1 MSSKRV
7 TGQQISEV
15 PGASP
20 AALDSSIAAPSAN
33 AGISSDTITPAS
45 LASAAPLASGDAA
58 NRAPAKKARIT
69 KSKAKD
75 TAKRSSSQDIRQ
87 PAKSDGLH
95 DVQSSDSED
104 AIFKIAK
111 EPPVDVL
118 NPTLNSK
125 ELLTNEERLVLWKM
139 ARDADIRGDTM
150 TSSTFMSFLNKSK
163 VSQVIPAG
171 TKIPE
176 TPNPRVEIAMAR
188 SEFPGV
194 MQPSSTNA
202 ACTAPLAIPVEMTSS
217 GDKGE
222 TVYEKGLAF
231 ASGAISNST
240 IWQEDA
246 QCIHIQ
252 KRNQLDD
259 STKDRLTYI
268 GHPFDSEWT
277 QTYKVWEANHRAM
290 YNILLN
296 VYNLQ
301 RFASDM
307 RIHKKTCD
315 ELCSHHGFLPAFRY
329 DILMRTNTFNHCVLH
344 NGIEHVPNISKF
356 RRDIWQICHVT
367 LMNADELSFQ
377 DNPYV
382 DGGVR
387 FGWDTTTGTPKK
399 PKAKQNNDG
408 PEGNTQNNIANFQ
421 GGSSN
426 APGQSSSTGGL
437 QANSNS
443 GNGGGGFRGNRGGF
457 NKNRPQNSQK
467 RSFDKRNE

>member
-75 TAKRSSSQDIRQ
+75 TAKKSSSQDIRQ

-125 ELLTNEERLVLWKM
+125 ELLTNKERLVLWKM

-194 MQPSSTNA
+194 MQPSSTSKRERCKIITDIYSNLGHGYTLLDA

-240 IWQEDA
+240 IVGFSPFLDK
-246 QCIHIQ
+246 CISELRGTIP
-252 KRNQLDD
+252 
-259 STKDRLTYI
+259 LTI
-268 GHPFDSEWT
+268 FD
-277 QTYKVWEANHRAM
+277 
-290 YNILLN
+290 
-296 VYNLQ
+296 
-301 RFASDM
+301 
-307 RIHKKTCD
+307 
-315 ELCSHHGFLPAFRY
+315 
-329 DILMRTNTFNHCVLH
+329 
-344 NGIEHVPNISKF
+344 
-356 RRDIWQICHVT
+356 
-367 LMNADELSFQ
+367 
-377 DNPYV
+377 
-382 DGGVR
+382 
-387 FGWDTTTGTPKK
+387 
-399 PKAKQNNDG
+399 
-408 PEGNTQNNIANFQ
+408 
-421 GGSSN
+421 
-426 APGQSSSTGGL
+426 
-437 QANSNS
+437 
-443 GNGGGGFRGNRGGF
+443 
-457 NKNRPQNSQK
+457 
-467 RSFDKRNE
+467 